1 MIHTEIL
8 SICLNH
14 EHYNKVRRFIDVDMF
29 NHEYGVIYT
38 LIEKIHNKYPEKIL
52 TLREL
57 KVMYADL
64 YPAVPKAT
72 RRNIVDKIE
81 ELDENTSISELNFD
95 AIKNFWAR
103 QQAKEI
109 GEKAVDIYTGA
120 DKDIS
125 SLRRLVEML
134 DEQNMVGSDT
144 YKPVEEDIEEL
155 FSLNGNSGEFNH
167 RLLTIADNV
176 PALERGH
183 FVILF
188 ARPEIGKTTFSS
200 FNASGYIQQGKK
212 VTYWANEEPAVRI
225 KLRIVQSYF
234 NQTKEHIAENIDN
247 YKEEYLTKI
256 KPFLTVFDSVGT
268 HIDEINEYAR
278 IYKPDVMFIDQLD
291 KVHITGNY
299 NRTDEKLKD
308 IYVRAREIAKRH
320 PCLLWAVSQAS
331 YEAEGKS
338 IIDYSMLDN
347 SRTGKAGEADLII
360 GIGRGADNND
370 LSDPYRCVT
379 ISKNKL
385 NGWHGSRHTRI
396 SIQRGVFESDND
408 S

>member
-8 SICLNH
+8 SICLNY
-14 EHYNKVRRFIDVDMF
+14 EHYNKIRRFIDVDMF
-29 NHEYGVIYT
+29 NHEYGMVYT
-38 LIEKIHNKYPEKIL
+38 LIEKIHDKYPEKVL
-52 TLREL
+52 NLREL

-72 RRNIVDKIE
+72 RQNIVDRID
-81 ELDENTSISELNFD
+81 ELNENSSISELNFD

-134 DEQNMVGSDT
+134 DEQNMVGSET
-144 YKPVEEDIEEL
+144 YHLVQEDLEEL
-155 FSLNGNSGEFNH
+155 FTLNGNSGEFKH
-167 RLLTIADNV
+167 RLLTLADNV
-176 PALERGH
+176 PALDRGH

-200 FNASGYIQQGKK
+200 FKASGYIQQGKK

-234 NQTKEHIAENIDN
+234 NQTKEHIADNLEN

-256 KPFLTVFDSVGT
+256 KPLLTVFDSVGT

-278 IYKPDVMFIDQLD
+278 I
-291 KVHITGNY
+291 
-299 NRTDEKLKD
+299 
-308 IYVRAREIAKRH
+308 
-320 PCLLWAVSQAS
+320 
-331 YEAEGKS
+331 
-338 IIDYSMLDN
+338 
-347 SRTGKAGEADLII
+347 
-360 GIGRGADNND
+360 
-370 LSDPYRCVT
+370 
-379 ISKNKL
+379 
-385 NGWHGSRHTRI
+385 
-396 SIQRGVFESDND
+396 
-408 S
+408 

>member
-1 MIHTEIL
+1 
-8 SICLNH
+8 
-14 EHYNKVRRFIDVDMF
+14 
-29 NHEYGVIYT
+29 
-38 LIEKIHNKYPEKIL
+38 
-52 TLREL
+52 
-57 KVMYADL
+57 MYADL

-72 RRNIVDKIE
+72 RQNIVDKIDELE
-81 ELDENTSISELNFD
+81 ESSSISELNFD

-144 YKPVEEDIEEL
+144 YKVVEEDIEEL
-155 FSLNGNSGEFNH
+155 FTLNGSSGEFKH

-234 NQTKEHIAENIDN
+234 NQTKEHIADNLEN
-247 YKEEYLTKI
+247 YKEEYMTKI

-291 KVHITGNY
+291 KVN
-299 NRTDEKLKD
+299 K
-308 IYVRAREIAKRH
+308 
-320 PCLLWAVSQAS
+320 
-331 YEAEGKS
+331 
-338 IIDYSMLDN
+338 
-347 SRTGKAGEADLII
+347 KAWGWM
-360 GIGRGADNND
+360 ND
-370 LSDPYRCVT
+370 TY
-379 ISKNKL
+379 
-385 NGWHGSRHTRI
+385 
-396 SIQRGVFESDND
+396 
-408 S
+408 